1 MELDGW
7 PVGSRVYDE
16 KWACPGLGR
25 AIPDLG
31 AKEAK
36 DAAISPGTWGDFWGH
51 KGVPRCVP
59 RSDRKPWTFVAAPS
73 VNSSQLPG
81 LSL

>member
-7 PVGSRVYDE
+7 LVGSRVYLE

-31 AKEAK
+31 ATEAT

-51 KGVPRCVP
+51 KGGLVVCPAVTESLRLL
-59 RSDRKPWTFVAAPS
+59 
-73 VNSSQLPG
+73 LPFQV
-81 LSL
+81 